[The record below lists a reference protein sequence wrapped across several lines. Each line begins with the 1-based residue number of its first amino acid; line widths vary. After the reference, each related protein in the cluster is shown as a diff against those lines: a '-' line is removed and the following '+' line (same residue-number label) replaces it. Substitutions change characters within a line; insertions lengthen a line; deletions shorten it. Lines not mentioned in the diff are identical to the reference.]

1 MALAVCLLLDP
12 VADRAVRR
20 LWERVEAAGVPSM
33 ASHTH
38 GHHLPHLSY
47 AVLRRGDPEQVCRVV
62 ASLPAGP
69 AVTLRFDALGTF
81 RRGRVWLAPAV
92 TSDVLRRQ
100 EQVATALGGF
110 DLHRSYVPGS
120 WVPHCTLAPRVRLD
134 QVGAV
139 AAVVFEV
146 LPLVAQA
153 SRAALVDSGTGQVWP
168 LPHLP

>member
-20 LWERVEAAGVPSM
+20 LWDRVEAAGVPSM

-47 AVLRRGDPEQVCRVV
+47 AVLRQGDPEHVCRVV
-62 ASLPAGP
+62 AALPEGSP
-69 AVTLRFDALGTF
+69 VTLRFDAMGTF

-100 EQVATALGGF
+100 EQVASVLADF

-134 QVGAV
+134 QVATV

-146 LPLVAQA
+146 LPLVARA
-153 SRAALVDSGTGQVWP
+153 SRAAIVDSGTGEVWP

>member
-12 VADRAVRR
+12 TADRAVRR
-20 LWERVEAAGVPSM
+20 LWDRVEAAGVPSM

-47 AVLRRGDPEQVCRVV
+47 AVLRRGDPEKVCRVV
-62 ASLPAGP
+62 ASLPTGP
-69 AVTLRFDALGTF
+69 TVTLGFDALGTF

-100 EQVATALGGF
+100 EQVATALAAF

-134 QVGAV
+134 QLNAV

-146 LPLVAQA
+146 LPLVAKA
-153 SRAALVDSGTGQVWP
+153 SRAALVDSGTGRVWP
-168 LPHLP
+168 LPNLP